1 MTALLLWSVSELSLV
16 NIARLYLRLIIPIL
30 FSYVKYIMKGMVSL
44 SNLLTREV
52 DFYGDTIMCAEDN
65 STGKIYVGVKWV
77 CQGIGLTDDQA
88 KNERKKI
95 GKDLVL
101 SKGGSNLTLLTNGG
115 EQEVLCI
122 ELDYLPLWLAK
133 ISLTPKMQKNNPV
146 AVKKLINYQLKAKD
160 VLSQAFINPREINLD
175 KFQIPTTL
183 SEALMLSAN
192 LAKENEE
199 MKPKAEQFD
208 LYLDDDGTLS
218 LNQVA
223 KALKTKRNKMMEFLR
238 YKEVFNQD
246 NSPSSYYANKGYFE
260 VKNFTYVVKSG
271 KKYQI
276 AVTRVSTTGQDFLYR
291 YLTKYIDEY
300 SEFDKDFKN
309 KISEV
314 KNYGITD
321 K

>member
-1 MTALLLWSVSELSLV
+1 MTALLLWSVSELPLV

-30 FSYVKYIMKGMVSL
+30 FLYVKYIMKGMVLL

-52 DFYGDTIMCAEDN
+52 DFYGDTIVCAEDN

-77 CQGIGLTDDQA
+77 CQGIGLTDDQT

-122 ELDYLPLWLAK
+122 ELDYFPIWLAK
-133 ISLTPKMQKNNPV
+133 ISLTPKMQKNNPI

-160 VLSQAFINPREINLD
+160 VLAQAFINPKEVNLD

-276 AVTRVSTTGQDFLYR
+276 AVTRVSATGQDFLYR
-291 YLTKYIDEY
+291 YLTKHINEY
-300 SEFDKDFKN
+300 SEYDVDFKN

-314 KNYGITD
+314 NNYEIAN

>member
-1 MTALLLWSVSELSLV
+1 
-16 NIARLYLRLIIPIL
+16 
-30 FSYVKYIMKGMVSL
+30 MK
-44 SNLLTREV
+44 SNLVTKEV
-52 DFYGDTIMCAEDN
+52 NFFGDTIMCVQDESAH
-65 STGKIYVGVKWV
+65 KIYVGVKWI
-77 CQGIGLTDDQA
+77 CNGIGLSEDQM

-95 GKDLVL
+95 KKDLVL
-101 SKGGSNLTLLTNGG
+101 SQGGLNLTLPTNGG
-115 EQEVLCI
+115 EQDISCI

-133 ISLTPKMQKNNPV
+133 ISITPKMQKENPIV
-146 AVKKLINYQLKAKD
+146 TTKLVNYQLKAKD
-160 VLSQAFINPREINLD
+160 VLANAFIKPKEVNFD
-175 KFQIPTTL
+175 SFQIPTTL
-183 SEALMLSAN
+183 SEALLLSAN

-208 LYLDDDGTLS
+208 LYLDDDGTTS
-218 LNQVA
+218 LNQAA

-238 YKEVFNQD
+238 HKEVFNQD
-246 NSPSSYYANKGYFE
+246 NSPSSYYANRGYFE

-276 AVTRVSTTGQDFLYR
+276 AVTRVTSKGQDFLYR

-300 SEFDKDFKN
+300 SEFDKDFKI

-314 KNYGITD
+314 QNYGITN

>member
-1 MTALLLWSVSELSLV
+1 M
-16 NIARLYLRLIIPIL
+16 
-30 FSYVKYIMKGMVSL
+30 
-44 SNLLTREV
+44 SNLLSREV
-52 DFYGDTIMCAEDN
+52 DFYGDTIMSAEDN

-77 CQGIGLTDDQA
+77 CEGIGLTDNQM

-95 GKDLVL
+95 SKDLVL

-133 ISLTPKMQKNNPV
+133 ISLTPKMQKNNPTAV
-146 AVKKLINYQLKAKD
+146 AKLINYQLKAKD
-160 VLSQAFINPREINLD
+160 VLAEAFIKPREVNLD

-223 KALKTKRNKMMEFLR
+223 KAIKTKRNKMMEFLR
-238 YKEVFNQD
+238 HKEVFNQD
-246 NSPSSYYANKGYFE
+246 NSPASYYANRGYFE

-276 AVTRVSTTGQDFLYR
+276 AVTRVTTKGQDFLYR

-300 SEFDKDFKN
+300 SEYDVDFKN
-309 KISEV
+309 KINEV
-314 KNYGITD
+314 QRYGTATE

>member
-1 MTALLLWSVSELSLV
+1 M
-16 NIARLYLRLIIPIL
+16 
-30 FSYVKYIMKGMVSL
+30 

-65 STGKIYVGVKWV
+65 STGKIYVGIKWV
-77 CQGIGLTDDQA
+77 CEGIGLTEDQM

-95 GKDLVL
+95 NKDLVL

-133 ISLTPKMQKNNPV
+133 ISLTPKMQKNNPI
-146 AVKKLINYQLKAKD
+146 AVQKLINYQLKAKD
-160 VLSQAFINPREINLD
+160 VLAQAFINPKEVNLD

-238 YKEVFNQD
+238 YKEVFNYD

-276 AVTRVSTTGQDFLYR
+276 AVTRVSATGQDFLYR
-291 YLTKYIDEY
+291 YLTKHIDEY

-309 KISEV
+309 KISGV
-314 KNYGITD
+314 KNYGIAD

>member
-1 MTALLLWSVSELSLV
+1 
-16 NIARLYLRLIIPIL
+16 
-30 FSYVKYIMKGMVSL
+30 MKGMVLL
-44 SNLLTREV
+44 SKLLTREV

-77 CQGIGLTDDQA
+77 CEGIGLTEDQM

-95 GKDLVL
+95 NKDLVL
-101 SKGGSNLTLLTNGG
+101 TKGGSNLTLLTNGG

-133 ISLTPKMQKNNPV
+133 ISLTPKMQKNNPSAV
-146 AVKKLINYQLKAKD
+146 AKLIHYQLKAKD
-160 VLSQAFINPREINLD
+160 VLAEAFIKPKEVNLD
-175 KFQIPTTL
+175 KFQIPATL

-208 LYLDDDGTLS
+208 LYLNDDGTLS

-223 KALKTKRNKMMEFLR
+223 KALKTKRNKMMDFLR
-238 YKEVFNQD
+238 HKKVLNQD
-246 NSPSSYYANKGYFE
+246 NSPTSYYANKAYFE
-260 VKNFTYVVKSG
+260 VKNFTYIVKSG

-276 AVTRVSTTGQDFLYR
+276 AVTRVTTKGQDFLYR

-300 SEFDKDFKN
+300 SEYDIDYKTKL
-309 KISEV
+309 SEV
-314 KNYGITD
+314 QGYANSNKE
-321 K
+321 

>member
-1 MTALLLWSVSELSLV
+1 MESSL
-16 NIARLYLRLIIPIL
+16 
-30 FSYVKYIMKGMVSL
+30 KEM
-44 SNLLTREV
+44 
-52 DFYGDTIMCAEDN
+52 
-65 STGKIYVGVKWV
+65 
-77 CQGIGLTDDQA
+77 

-95 GKDLVL
+95 NKDLVL

-133 ISLTPKMQKNNPV
+133 ISLTPKMQKNNPTAV
-146 AVKKLINYQLKAKD
+146 AKLINYQLKAKD
-160 VLSQAFINPREINLD
+160 VLAEAFIKPREVNLD

-218 LNQVA
+218 LNQAA
-223 KALKTKRNKMMEFLR
+223 KAIKTKRNKMMEFLR
-238 YKEVFNQD
+238 HKEVFNQD
-246 NSPSSYYANKGYFE
+246 NSPASYYANRGYFE

-276 AVTRVSTTGQDFLYR
+276 AVTRVTTKGQDFLYR

-300 SEFDKDFKN
+300 SEYDVDFKN
-309 KISEV
+309 KVSEV
-314 KNYGITD
+314 QRYGTATE

>member
-1 MTALLLWSVSELSLV
+1 
-16 NIARLYLRLIIPIL
+16 
-30 FSYVKYIMKGMVSL
+30 MK
-44 SNLLTREV
+44 SNLVTKEV
-52 DFYGDTIMCAEDN
+52 NFFGDTIMCVQDESAH
-65 STGKIYVGVKWV
+65 KIYVGVKWI
-77 CQGIGLTDDQA
+77 CNGIGLSEDQM

-95 GKDLVL
+95 KKDLVL
-101 SKGGSNLTLLTNGG
+101 SQGGLNLTLPTNGG
-115 EQEVLCI
+115 EQDISCI

-133 ISLTPKMQKNNPV
+133 ISITPKMQKENPIV
-146 AVKKLINYQLKAKD
+146 TTKLVNYQLKAKD
-160 VLSQAFINPREINLD
+160 VLAQAFIRPKEVNFD
-175 KFQIPTTL
+175 SFQIPTTL
-183 SEALMLSAN
+183 SEALLLSAN

-208 LYLDDDGTLS
+208 LYLDDDGTTS
-218 LNQVA
+218 LNQAA

-238 YKEVFNQD
+238 HKEVFNQD
-246 NSPSSYYANKGYFE
+246 NSPSSYYANRGYFE

-276 AVTRVSTTGQDFLYR
+276 AVTRVTSKGQDFLYR

-300 SEFDKDFKN
+300 SEFDKDFKI

-314 KNYGITD
+314 QNYGITN

>member
-1 MTALLLWSVSELSLV
+1 
-16 NIARLYLRLIIPIL
+16 
-30 FSYVKYIMKGMVSL
+30 MKGMVL
-44 SNLLTREV
+44 LNNLTTREV

-77 CQGIGLTDDQA
+77 CQGIGLTDNQT

-95 GKDLVL
+95 NKDLAL

-122 ELDYLPLWLAK
+122 DLDYLPLWLAK
-133 ISLTPKMQKNNPV
+133 ISLTPKMQKNNPATV
-146 AVKKLINYQLKAKD
+146 SKLTNYQLKAKD
-160 VLSQAFINPREINLD
+160 VLADAFIKPREVNLD

-208 LYLDDDGTLS
+208 LYLTDDGTLS
-218 LNQVA
+218 LNQAA

-246 NSPSSYYANKGYFE
+246 NSPSSYYANRGYFE

-271 KKYQI
+271 NKYQI
-276 AVTRVSTTGQDFLYR
+276 AVTRVTTKGQDFLYR

-300 SEFDKDFKN
+300 SNYDVDFKN
-309 KISEV
+309 KMSEV
-314 KNYGITD
+314 NKYGID
-321 K
+321 N

>member
-1 MTALLLWSVSELSLV
+1 MTALLLWSVSELPLV
-16 NIARLYLRLIIPIL
+16 NIARLYLHLIIPIL
-30 FSYVKYIMKGMVSL
+30 FSHVKYIMKGMVLL

-77 CQGIGLTDDQA
+77 CQGIGLTEDQT

-122 ELDYLPLWLAK
+122 ELDYLPIWLAK
-133 ISLTPKMQKNNPV
+133 ISLTPKMQKNNSI

-160 VLSQAFINPREINLD
+160 VLAQAFINPKEVNLD

-208 LYLDDDGTLS
+208 LYLNDDGTLS

-223 KALKTKRNKMMEFLR
+223 KALKTKRNKMMKFLR

-276 AVTRVSTTGQDFLYR
+276 AVTRVSATGQSFLYR

-300 SEFDKDFKN
+300 SKFDKDFKN

>member
-1 MTALLLWSVSELSLV
+1 ME
-16 NIARLYLRLIIPIL
+16 
-30 FSYVKYIMKGMVSL
+30 
-44 SNLLTREV
+44 SNLVTKEV
-52 DFYGDTIMCAEDN
+52 DFFGDTIMCVQDE
-65 STGKIYVGVKWV
+65 STHKIYVGVKWI
-77 CQGIGLTDDQA
+77 CNGIGLSEDQT

-95 GKDLVL
+95 KKDLVL
-101 SKGGSNLTLLTNGG
+101 SQGGLNLTLPTNGG
-115 EQEVLCI
+115 EQDISCI

-133 ISLTPKMQKNNPV
+133 ISITPKMQKENPIV
-146 AVKKLINYQLKAKD
+146 TAKLVNYQLKAKD
-160 VLSQAFINPREINLD
+160 VLAQAFVKPKEVNLD
-175 KFQIPTTL
+175 NFQIPTTL
-183 SEALMLSAN
+183 SEALLLSAN

-218 LNQVA
+218 LNQAA
-223 KALKTKRNKMMEFLR
+223 KTLKTKRNKMMEFLR
-238 YKEVFNQD
+238 HKEVFNQD
-246 NSPSSYYANKGYFE
+246 NSPSSYYANRGYFE

-276 AVTRVSTTGQDFLYR
+276 AVTRVTPKGQDFLYR

-300 SEFDKDFKN
+300 LIFDADFKN

-314 KNYGITD
+314 QNYGITN